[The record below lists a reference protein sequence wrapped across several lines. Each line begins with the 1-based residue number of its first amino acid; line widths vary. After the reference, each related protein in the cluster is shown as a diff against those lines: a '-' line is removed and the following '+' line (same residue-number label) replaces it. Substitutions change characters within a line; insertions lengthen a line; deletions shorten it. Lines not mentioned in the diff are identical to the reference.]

1 VEKELD
7 YDFIFAGAG
16 AATLQIIQKLIQS
29 GDFTEKQLLIL
40 ERDSNKKKRPH
51 MVFLGNQNQYAMV
64 RTYCKRMG

>member
-29 GDFTEKQLLIL
+29 GDFTEKTAAYFRTRFQQ
-40 ERDSNKKKRPH
+40 KKRPH